1 MKDFPL
7 ASHQF
12 ARKAATASHCA
23 EEQGK
28 FWEMSDAMFADQL
41 KLSPADL
48 LATAQT
54 LGLDAD
60 RFKTCVESDKFDPA
74 LAKAATDAAAAGVR
88 GVPVFYIGQPTIDV
102 LLGRI
107 RLRVGKQSIEVGRVG
122 LILPVM
128 LERVEVRGARY
139 WGCRRGDRCHAGKLA
154 I

>member
-88 GVPVFYIGQPTIDV
+88 GVPVFYIGATEPGSDNVKI
-102 LLGRI
+102 LRI
-107 RLRVGKQSIEVGRVG
+107 L
-122 LILPVM
+122 
-128 LERVEVRGARY
+128 RGARPY
-139 WGCRRGDRCHAGKLA
+139 ADFKSA
-154 I
+154 IDGLLGPVRQGAAE